1 MGQAWGETSAVTL
14 ASRATLHMSASCVAQ
29 LPSKQSSLLAC
40 RWHAL
45 AIAGGGGAHSPE
57 IVVRLAQSQW

>member
-45 AIAGGGGAHSPE
+45 AIAGGGEHT
-57 IVVRLAQSQW
+57 RQR